1 MMFNWRNAVRRGDG
15 YDCEVEHPALG
26 WMPHTVVDGSGDA
39 EMQALWDALE
49 VVEIP
54 DAALPPPPV
63 PQSVTDIQF
72 ALACVSAGLMTAQE
86 AEDWVGAGVLPSG
99 VTAAL
104 AAITDPQTLAAVR
117 IRIRGARVIER
128 SNLVID
134 LLQQHLGLTSQQVD
148 AVFVAA
154 AAL

>member
-1 MMFNWRNAVRRGDG
+1 METRNAFRNSDG
-15 YDCEVEHPALG
+15 SFTCEVSHDLYG
-26 WMPHTVVDGSGDA
+26 WIPYTAQNGSDA
-39 EMQALWDALE
+39 EMQAIWDTLNAAE
-49 VVEIP
+49 NVP
-54 DAALPPPPV
+54 DAAVPPAPV

-72 ALACVSAGLMTAQE
+72 ALACVASGLMTAQE
-86 AEDWVGAGVLPSG
+86 AEDWVGAGVLPSS

-104 AAITDPQTLAAVR
+104 SAITDPQTLAAVR

-148 AVFVAA
+148 AVFVLAA
-154 AAL
+154 GL